1 MYNPNMLSIYVTSPN
16 KRQGKTFVS
25 AGIAATMQSLGY
37 STGVYKPIQT
47 SGKEINGF
55 MQSPDLT
62 FLKKID
68 PYITTHFSYLYKDDT
83 EPLIASE
90 SENETIDI
98 DYINN
103 EYKRMAS
110 GLEYTV
116 IDGDSGFFSPIAPN
130 TLTADILRKLSVPL
144 LIATPPDENAV
155 NNTLLTINAAT
166 EKNIEIR
173 GVIINNITKD
183 CPKKHLASIP
193 RIIEEFSNVKVLGLI
208 PKLQDK
214 FSPEDLITAILN
226 GVDIESVFNVK
237 IEKLDIN

>member
-1 MYNPNMLSIYVTSPN
+1 MLSIYITSPN
-16 KRQGKTFVS
+16 KRQGKTFIS

-47 SGKEINGF
+47 AGKELNGF

-62 FLKKID
+62 FLKTID
-68 PYITTHFSYLYKDDT
+68 PYINTHFSYLYKENT
-83 EPLIASE
+83 EPIIASE

-103 EYKRMAS
+103 EYKRMATN
-110 GLEYTV
+110 LEYTI

-130 TLTADILRKLSVPL
+130 LLTADMIRKLSVPI
-144 LIATPPDENAV
+144 LITTPPDENAI
-155 NNTLLTINAAT
+155 NNTLLMINAAI
-166 EKNIEIR
+166 EKNIEVR
-173 GVIINNITKD
+173 GVIINNI
-183 CPKKHLASIP
+183 PKNSSQKHLASIP
-193 RIIEEFSNVKVLGLI
+193 RIIEEFTNIKVLGLI
-208 PKLQDK
+208 PQLSDK

-226 GVDIESVFNVK
+226 GIDIESVFNVK